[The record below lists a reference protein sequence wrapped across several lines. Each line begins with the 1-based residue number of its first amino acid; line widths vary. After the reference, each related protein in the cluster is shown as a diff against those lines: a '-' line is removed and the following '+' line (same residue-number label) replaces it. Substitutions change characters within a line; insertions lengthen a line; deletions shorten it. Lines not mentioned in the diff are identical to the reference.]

1 MRLLPFSLLISSAGT
16 DGATLTASR
25 LLFSGLPLE
34 VSSSHAMVVIK
45 KAPDLTC
52 AGHRIIQSTR
62 LLSFFAAPEANMRG
76 RLSDGYITMK
86 LNKTHFIYS
95 GHH

>member
-25 LLFSGLPLE
+25 LLFSGLPSE
-34 VSSSHAMVVIK
+34 VSSSHAVVVTK

-52 AGHRIIQSTR
+52 DGHRIIQSTL
-62 LLSFFAAPEANMRG
+62 LLSFLQCR
-76 RLSDGYITMK
+76 RLTCVDVYPTDTSQ
-86 LNKTHFIYS
+86 
-95 GHH
+95 